1 MDLYNGNAAYS
12 LHAQEARRAEQALEH
27 RRIASERAAERAAE
41 LAGTRVVTARRPQ
54 RQHVFGFFALLRGRT
69 RSAL

>member
-1 MDLYNGNAAYS
+1 MDLYNANAAYS
-12 LHAQEARRAEQALEH
+12 LHAQDARRAEQALER
-27 RRIASERAAERAAE
+27 RRIASERAAE

-54 RQHVFGFFALLRGRT
+54 RQHVFGLFGLLRGRT